1 MAEGIKQTVVFNA
14 LDREA
19 DIQVSERNL
28 PHWFQVGAATFVTF
42 RTADSLPGEVLLRM
56 ERELHDWLDRNG
68 LPKELAHSQFDRK
81 PPTLEL
87 LLGQIPSTQ
96 RREFKMLC
104 DQLFHRSLDEC
115 HGACLFKKQE
125 NAKFVADA
133 ILNFD
138 GERYDLDS
146 FVIMPNHV
154 HAIVQFRAGFDL
166 DTIGQSWMR
175 FTARVI
181 NKQIGR
187 EGVLWQPEPFDHIIR
202 SPEQFSYLHRYIA
215 DNPKKAN
222 LCDGEYIY
230 WKRTM

>member
-1 MAEGIKQTVVFNA
+1 MAERTPQTVVFNA

-19 DIQVSERNL
+19 DIDVSERNL
-28 PHWFQVGAATFVTF
+28 PHWFQVGSAIFVTF
-42 RTADSLPGEVLLRM
+42 RTADSLPKDVFLRM
-56 ERELHDWLDRNG
+56 TAELRDWLNRNE
-68 LPKELAHSQFDRK
+68 LPNELADSMFAAESSDR
-81 PPTLEL
+81 EQL
-87 LLGQIPSTQ
+87 LDQLTIIQ

-115 HGACLFKKQE
+115 HGACLFKEQK
-125 NAKFVADA
+125 NAKVVSDA
-133 ILNFD
+133 ILKFD

-146 FVIMPNHV
+146 LVIMPNHA
-154 HAIVQFRAGFDL
+154 HAIVQFREGFDL

-187 EGVLWQPEPFDHIIR
+187 RGVLWQPEPFDHIIR

-222 LCDGEYIY
+222 LQKGEYIH
-230 WKRTM
+230 WERGS